1 MKVTV
6 LGSGA
11 WGTAVATVLAHNHH
25 QVTLWTHEQDI
36 VQTIN
41 EQHVNTHYLPDV
53 PLHHA
58 IFSTTN
64 KEQAVDGAEWVFE
77 AIPVKYMRSV
87 LEEFVPYYKSE
98 QRWVLLSKG
107 IEQNT
112 LLLPTQILDDVFK
125 NSVQSVVLAGPSFAK
140 DVVAQQLTAV
150 SIASTDHLLMDDLKQ
165 LMTTDY
171 FLLFPTNDVIGVQ
184 LCAALKNV
192 ITLGMGMLDGLMC
205 TDNTK
210 AFFFVQS
217 LQEMRELVLACGG
230 QAKTIYGFA
239 GIGDLVLTA
248 FGLHSR
254 NFAAGKAFVNKCE
267 SDKSRVVPESLN
279 TVVSVNQIIE
289 RNNLH
294 LVLLKS
300 LSLIISETK
309 EPSSLLQQLS
319 QS

>member
-11 WGTAVATVLAHNHH
+11 WGAAIATVLAHNHH
-25 QVTLWTHEQDI
+25 QVTLWTHEQDV

-53 PLHHA
+53 PLHHS
-58 IFSTTN
+58 IFATTN
-64 KEQAVDGAEWVFE
+64 KEQAIDGSEWVFE
-77 AIPVKYMRSV
+77 AIPVKYMRPV
-87 LEEFVPYYKSE
+87 LEQFVSYYKSE

-125 NSVQSVVLAGPSFAK
+125 SSVKSVVLAGPSFAK

-165 LMTTDY
+165 LLTTDY
-171 FLLFPTNDVIGVQ
+171 FILFPTNDVVGVQ

-192 ITLGMGMLDGLMC
+192 VTLGMGMLDGLMC

-230 QAKTIYGFA
+230 QAETIQGFA

-254 NFAAGKAFVNKCE
+254 NFAAGKAFVNEVE
-267 SDKSRVVPESLN
+267 SDKGRVVPESLN
-279 TVVSVNQIIE
+279 TVASVNQIIE

-300 LSLIISETK
+300 LSKIISGAE
-309 EPSSLLQQLS
+309 EPSFLLQQLS
-319 QS
+319 